1 MQLPLDRDSPVPLY
15 HQIAE
20 ALRWQISTGRLA
32 AGERLP
38 AVREAADELGV
49 NMHTVRRA
57 YAALAEDGLVESSGG
72 RGTWVLG
79 RRDGG
84 DAAPDPPA
92 DEVERF
98 VRAVARKA
106 RQRFG
111 LSPEE
116 LVRRLAG
123 LPAEPTE
130 SVPPTVCVLECSE
143 SQCADHCRELA
154 AVWQV
159 DARPWSLERP
169 GEPPAGPLVATYF
182 HYAEILRRWP
192 RRRADLHFV
201 PIHVDPG
208 LPHRLASGAR
218 LDACEMDD
226 DRARNLQ
233 ADLEALFPPGAVP
246 VTERVVTDPG
256 DALAAAGGD
265 TLLCFAPRAWARL
278 TEEQQRHPRARK
290 VRYVIENGALDEL
303 GRRLGWTPA
312 AAG

>member
-38 AVREAADELGV
+38 AVREGADELGV

-57 YAALAEDGLVESSGG
+57 YAALVEDGLVESSGG

-79 RRDGG
+79 RGDGAETAEPE
-84 DAAPDPPA
+84 D

-98 VRAVARKA
+98 LAATA
-106 RQRFG
+106 RQARERFG
-111 LSPEE
+111 LAPGE
-116 LVRRLAG
+116 LARRLAA
-123 LPAEPTE
+123 LPADRADSEPP
-130 SVPPTVCVLECSE
+130 VVRVLECSE

-154 AVWQV
+154 AAWQV

-218 LDACEMDD
+218 LEACEMDD

-233 ADLEALFPPGAVP
+233 ADLEALFPPGTVP
-246 VTERVVTDPG
+246 VTARVVTEAG
-256 DALAAAGGD
+256 EALAAAGGD

-278 TEEQQRHPRARK
+278 SEEQHRHPRARK
-290 VRYVIENGALDEL
+290 VRYVIETDALEAL
-303 GRRLGWTPA
+303 GHQLGWSRA

>member
-38 AVREAADELGV
+38 AVREAAEALGV

-57 YAALAEDGLVESSGG
+57 YTALAEDGLVESSGG

-79 RRDGG
+79 RRDAGV
-84 DAAPDPPA
+84 AETPPA
-92 DEVERF
+92 DAMESF
-98 VRAVARKA
+98 ITAVAGQA
-106 RQRFG
+106 RERFG
-111 LSPEE
+111 LT
-116 LVRRLAG
+116 
-123 LPAEPTE
+123 PAELARWLAALPVE
-130 SVPPTVCVLECSE
+130 PADGEPPVVHVLECSE
-143 SQCADHCRELA
+143 SQCRDHCEELA
-154 AVWQV
+154 AVWDV

-169 GEPPAGPLVATYF
+169 GEPPAGPLIATYF

-192 RRRADLHFV
+192 RRRDDLRFL
-201 PIHVDPG
+201 PIHVDPA
-208 LPHRLASGAR
+208 LPHRLASAER
-218 LDACEMDD
+218 LEACEMDD

-246 VTERVVTDPG
+246 VSARLVS
-256 DALAAAGGD
+256 DADECLAAAADD

-278 TEEQQRHPRARK
+278 RGEQRRHPRVRK
-290 VRYVIENGALDEL
+290 VRYVIDAGALDGL
-303 GRRLGWTPA
+303 GEQLGWSRAT
-312 AAG
+312 AG